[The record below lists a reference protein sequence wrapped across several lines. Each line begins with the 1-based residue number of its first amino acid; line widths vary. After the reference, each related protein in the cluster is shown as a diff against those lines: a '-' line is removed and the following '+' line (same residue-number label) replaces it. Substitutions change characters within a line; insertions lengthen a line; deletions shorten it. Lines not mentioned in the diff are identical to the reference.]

1 MEPHVR
7 ATLTDLCNVF
17 DVITRKSITIKK
29 LGRLQEEI
37 VTILCEMEM
46 YFPPAFFDIMVHLL
60 VHIVDDIEDLGP
72 AFLHN
77 MMALERMNGF
87 IKGYVRNRAHPD
99 GSIVQGFLTEECI
112 SFCKNYLN
120 EDDPRPVG
128 LPANKHLGRF
138 EGVGHNAGRREID
151 ADQDDRRTDFNRAHL
166 VALQH
171 MNEVEPWVDQ
181 HINMIKSMADKPMTE
196 QEVFRAHNSFFASWF
211 KDQIDANPPPMA
223 SDVDKMILALSYGPA
238 PNLMTYQK
246 YDINGYT
253 FSTEERDKK
262 SDYQNS
268 GVTMESCT
276 GEEKK
281 RYYGRIEEIWELD
294 YVGEKL
300 PMFRVRWATDVTKE
314 DAYVTTMRLPPK
326 SKTKNPTAQNEPWVL
341 AKHVEQCFF
350 ITDPSRPSRV
360 VLAMSSSADPHKD
373 VDESSQRKLDEH
385 YRLMVSDQL
394 EDLPGSDD
402 ESSEEGDDEMDND
415 GEDERGAADET
426 TDSGVAGGSSDTTT
440 EAKRKRKQRRPN
452 RVGTTRDIIT
462 AVDAKTGIPTE
473 PKHVAKG
480 YGLQLGAILR
490 DVVDVNETKLRT
502 KKKQHLQAQLLARL
516 HARYEFP
523 VEYRN
528 EDTKDNIVNRRA
540 LSKFSKNL
548 SGYKTMLRGMLGNNE
563 TWEEIHRH
571 FPRMTL
577 EQYNKFLE
585 NEELEYTKRQSTWG
599 KELADKNIGPDT
611 TRELAGKRVTKPDVV
626 VGVEL
631 VADAKVMALEKAV
644 LTEQAAA
651 ESAGSSS
658 QTSTGKVPWD
668 TPFIRGLNTVK
679 ARPLLDKPHRVPGAG
694 GGRKLANYGLDVPAS
709 TRESRQAQKDREHEA
724 LLKKVADLE
733 TMMEQ
738 RVSAEVDD
746 VLANRVN
753 EIIPDLVLSMK
764 NYFDAGGKGPMPVIS
779 LGASNSDNRPP
790 TRHAQCTPNLVTPPA
805 GNVGAREDSPD
816 LGGPSTSPSVTC
828 TPDLGPSTRAELDA
842 LTENATP
849 CTLLLNVDNKL
860 KAVAS
865 GSVILPTQRIF
876 HCVRMDDSAKA
887 QHDHFEP
894 DSQPESQHDKAL
906 DIDQAPIDTFIAELD
921 ADAVSPYK
929 PPAGH
934 ILKKKLFLSQE
945 TPEQEDTTA
954 FTAPPRVGLTPRT
967 LLGATTEGMKQN
979 ATPSCSKKKGRKRKK
994 SGDVAKSKIVVNDKL
1009 PTPWRKL
1016 HHIGQPMLPAHV
1028 VDKLTPDMRNVHE
1041 TILMKEK
1048 LLLKERNP
1056 SYPIV
1061 IAKVPTGFGFVNTYP
1076 ADLMFIRYEDI
1087 FRLLHMQQLD
1097 RNLVRLV
1104 SLSMA
1109 HDIAMENTAHIAIMD
1124 PFYMTPATT
1133 QNEQAFLAK
1142 YIKDFLVL
1150 NKDKKCFV
1158 IPYFR
1163 ELKYCT
1169 LLLFH
1174 PYHSH
1179 VTYLDSG
1186 LDKEKDFTDVKSTLD
1201 KALSGFIAEIGVDK
1215 LRHEKKVKGCH
1226 VCNHITKFP
1235 CLKQSADDNGME
1247 AWFAILQMRAVVRSQ
1262 NDLLLPSGLQ
1272 GNFVNISDTTDEN
1285 MTYYVVYHGRVPGVY
1300 EDWEDCRRQVHR
1312 FSGNSYKGYTTLEE
1326 AETRYA
1332 NFRAGQ
1338 RREMWRTPFIVM
1350 LLAATASLVYYE
1362 VESSSSKLEGAIK
1375 FAAEARTEIDTLKE
1389 ELKEVKQRLKDEEAA
1404 KLTAEARALEKD
1416 ELLRQSS
1423 LALLKAADIPVEALD
1438 KVPSN
1443 SRSNALS
1450 MTLASHQLAQDLLQ
1464 KGKGAMAR
1472 IHSMIFPKISQAK
1485 TLGQLIDAF
1494 AVNTREVIERVLIS
1508 RQRRQKNA

>member
-1 MEPHVR
+1 
-7 ATLTDLCNVF
+7 
-17 DVITRKSITIKK
+17 
-29 LGRLQEEI
+29 
-37 VTILCEMEM
+37 
-46 YFPPAFFDIMVHLL
+46 
-60 VHIVDDIEDLGP
+60 
-72 AFLHN
+72 
-77 MMALERMNGF
+77 
-87 IKGYVRNRAHPD
+87 
-99 GSIVQGFLTEECI
+99 
-112 SFCKNYLN
+112 
-120 EDDPRPVG
+120 
-128 LPANKHLGRF
+128 
-138 EGVGHNAGRREID
+138 
-151 ADQDDRRTDFNRAHL
+151 
-166 VALQH
+166 

-181 HINMIKSMADKPMTE
+181 HINMIKSRADKPMTE
-196 QEVFRAHNSFFASWF
+196 QEVFRAHNSSFASWF

-253 FSTEERDKK
+253 FYTEEKDMK

-268 GVTMESCT
+268 GVTMESYT
-276 GEEKK
+276 GEEK
-281 RYYGRIEEIWELD
+281 
-294 YVGEKL
+294 
-300 PMFRVRWATDVTKE
+300 
-314 DAYVTTMRLPPK
+314 
-326 SKTKNPTAQNEPWVL
+326 
-341 AKHVEQCFF
+341 
-350 ITDPSRPSRV
+350 
-360 VLAMSSSADPHKD
+360 
-373 VDESSQRKLDEH
+373 
-385 YRLMVSDQL
+385 
-394 EDLPGSDD
+394 
-402 ESSEEGDDEMDND
+402 
-415 GEDERGAADET
+415 
-426 TDSGVAGGSSDTTT
+426 
-440 EAKRKRKQRRPN
+440 RRPN

-548 SGYKTMLRGMLGNNE
+548 SGYKTMLRGMLGDNE
-563 TWEEIHRH
+563 TWEEIQRH

-599 KELADKNIGPDT
+599 KELADKNIGHHNLGCRGFEGKQPVWDKEDQAYINAGLEPPFAKYKDPLFRAYLRSRYH
-611 TRELAGKRVTKPDVV
+611 RELAGKRVTKPDVV

-694 GGRKLANYGLDVPAS
+694 GGRKLADYGLDVPAS
-709 TRESRQAQKDREHEA
+709 TRSRGQWGADDREHEA

-733 TMMEQ
+733 TTMEQ

-746 VLANRVN
+746 ALANRVN

-828 TPDLGPSTRAELDA
+828 TPGLGPSTRAELDA
-842 LTENATP
+842 LTANATP

-876 HCVRMDDSAKA
+876 HCVRMDDSVSRVRVNRSLPGCQDLHPPYQPPETETPLTLGDLKNHILLWPKALIRLNTAASGSEASTRCTDALSQAKVPA
-887 QHDHFEP
+887 PTTALTAGKGRASPPPAYDHFEP
-894 DSQPESQHDKAL
+894 DSQPDSQHESQHDKAL

-1028 VDKLTPDMRNVHE
+1028 VDKLITHMRNVHD

-1076 ADLMFIRYEDI
+1076 ADLMFIR
-1087 FRLLHMQQLD
+1087 
-1097 RNLVRLV
+1097 
-1104 SLSMA
+1104 
-1109 HDIAMENTAHIAIMD
+1109 
-1124 PFYMTPATT
+1124 
-1133 QNEQAFLAK
+1133 
-1142 YIKDFLVL
+1142 
-1150 NKDKKCFV
+1150 
-1158 IPYFR
+1158 
-1163 ELKYCT
+1163 LKYCT

-1272 GNFVNISDTTDEN
+1272 GNFVNMSDTTDEN

-1350 LLAATASLVYYE
+1350 MLAATASLVYY
-1362 VESSSSKLEGAIK
+1362 
-1375 FAAEARTEIDTLKE
+1375 
-1389 ELKEVKQRLKDEEAA
+1389 
-1404 KLTAEARALEKD
+1404 
-1416 ELLRQSS
+1416 
-1423 LALLKAADIPVEALD
+1423 
-1438 KVPSN
+1438 
-1443 SRSNALS
+1443 
-1450 MTLASHQLAQDLLQ
+1450 
-1464 KGKGAMAR
+1464 
-1472 IHSMIFPKISQAK
+1472 
-1485 TLGQLIDAF
+1485 
-1494 AVNTREVIERVLIS
+1494 VIVV
-1508 RQRRQKNA
+1508 

>member
-1 MEPHVR
+1 M
-7 ATLTDLCNVF
+7 
-17 DVITRKSITIKK
+17 
-29 LGRLQEEI
+29 
-37 VTILCEMEM
+37 
-46 YFPPAFFDIMVHLL
+46 
-60 VHIVDDIEDLGP
+60 
-72 AFLHN
+72 
-77 MMALERMNGF
+77 
-87 IKGYVRNRAHPD
+87 
-99 GSIVQGFLTEECI
+99 
-112 SFCKNYLN
+112 
-120 EDDPRPVG
+120 
-128 LPANKHLGRF
+128 
-138 EGVGHNAGRREID
+138 
-151 ADQDDRRTDFNRAHL
+151 
-166 VALQH
+166 
-171 MNEVEPWVDQ
+171 
-181 HINMIKSMADKPMTE
+181 
-196 QEVFRAHNSFFASWF
+196 
-211 KDQIDANPPPMA
+211 
-223 SDVDKMILALSYGPA
+223 
-238 PNLMTYQK
+238 PN
-246 YDINGYT
+246 
-253 FSTEERDKK
+253 
-262 SDYQNS
+262 
-268 GVTMESCT
+268 
-276 GEEKK
+276 
-281 RYYGRIEEIWELD
+281 
-294 YVGEKL
+294 
-300 PMFRVRWATDVTKE
+300 
-314 DAYVTTMRLPPK
+314 
-326 SKTKNPTAQNEPWVL
+326 
-341 AKHVEQCFF
+341 
-350 ITDPSRPSRV
+350 
-360 VLAMSSSADPHKD
+360 
-373 VDESSQRKLDEH
+373 
-385 YRLMVSDQL
+385 
-394 EDLPGSDD
+394 
-402 ESSEEGDDEMDND
+402 
-415 GEDERGAADET
+415 
-426 TDSGVAGGSSDTTT
+426 
-440 EAKRKRKQRRPN
+440 
-452 RVGTTRDIIT
+452 
-462 AVDAKTGIPTE
+462 
-473 PKHVAKG
+473 
-480 YGLQLGAILR
+480 
-490 DVVDVNETKLRT
+490 
-502 KKKQHLQAQLLARL
+502 
-516 HARYEFP
+516 
-523 VEYRN
+523 
-528 EDTKDNIVNRRA
+528 
-540 LSKFSKNL
+540 
-548 SGYKTMLRGMLGNNE
+548 
-563 TWEEIHRH
+563 
-571 FPRMTL
+571 
-577 EQYNKFLE
+577 
-585 NEELEYTKRQSTWG
+585 
-599 KELADKNIGPDT
+599 
-611 TRELAGKRVTKPDVV
+611 
-626 VGVEL
+626 
-631 VADAKVMALEKAV
+631 
-644 LTEQAAA
+644 
-651 ESAGSSS
+651 
-658 QTSTGKVPWD
+658 
-668 TPFIRGLNTVK
+668 
-679 ARPLLDKPHRVPGAG
+679 
-694 GGRKLANYGLDVPAS
+694 
-709 TRESRQAQKDREHEA
+709 
-724 LLKKVADLE
+724 
-733 TMMEQ
+733 
-738 RVSAEVDD
+738 
-746 VLANRVN
+746 
-753 EIIPDLVLSMK
+753 
-764 NYFDAGGKGPMPVIS
+764 IS

-828 TPDLGPSTRAELDA
+828 TPGLGPSTRAELDA
-842 LTENATP
+842 LTANATP

-876 HCVRMDDSAKA
+876 HCVRMDDSVSRVRVNRSLPGCQDLHPPYQPPETETPLTLGDLKNHILLWPKALIRLNTAASGSEASYGMVTPQDATDAPSQAKVPA
-887 QHDHFEP
+887 PTTALTAGKGRASPPPAYDHFEP
-894 DSQPESQHDKAL
+894 DSQPDSQHESQHDKAL

-1028 VDKLTPDMRNVHE
+1028 VDKLTPDMRNVHD

-1142 YIKDFLVL
+1142 
-1150 NKDKKCFV
+1150 
-1158 IPYFR
+1158 
-1163 ELKYCT
+1163 LKYCT

-1272 GNFVNISDTTDEN
+1272 GNFVNMSDTTDEN

-1350 LLAATASLVYYE
+1350 MLAATASLVYY
-1362 VESSSSKLEGAIK
+1362 
-1375 FAAEARTEIDTLKE
+1375 
-1389 ELKEVKQRLKDEEAA
+1389 
-1404 KLTAEARALEKD
+1404 
-1416 ELLRQSS
+1416 
-1423 LALLKAADIPVEALD
+1423 
-1438 KVPSN
+1438 
-1443 SRSNALS
+1443 
-1450 MTLASHQLAQDLLQ
+1450 
-1464 KGKGAMAR
+1464 
-1472 IHSMIFPKISQAK
+1472 
-1485 TLGQLIDAF
+1485 
-1494 AVNTREVIERVLIS
+1494 VIVV
-1508 RQRRQKNA
+1508 

>member
-1 MEPHVR
+1 MEGHTQWMSDDGDDDIDGDDDGDDDGGDDDNEGDGEDAPHDNGDEVEEDGAHVDGDQEGQEEHAADEDMSR
-7 ATLTDLCNVF
+7 NTPLTAAVQDRHVQELLLSNTSTDPKIAGRRKAKLDQLEVDSRTPLYDAARGTEESRLRYALDIMEMKAKHKWTDTSVDELFGYLKIHFPKDNTCAGSLQEAKKIVCPLDLPHQKYHACIS
-17 DVITRKSITIKK
+17 DCVIYQNEHANLDTCPQCGESRYKRGTRKSPRKVVWYFPLTP
-29 LGRLQEEI
+29 RLQRYFVDPKEAKLMRWHAERKEAVMRDVERVENPVLTHPSDASQWKTLDDEYYEEFGKEPRNI
-37 VTILCEMEM
+37 RLGASTDGLNPFGNQSSKHSTWPVFVWM
-46 YFPPAFFDIMVHLL
+46 Y
-60 VHIVDDIEDLGP
+60 
-72 AFLHN
+72 N
-77 MMALERMNGF
+77 
-87 IKGYVRNRAHPD
+87 
-99 GSIVQGFLTEECI
+99 
-112 SFCKNYLN
+112 
-120 EDDPRPVG
+120 
-128 LPANKHLGRF
+128 
-138 EGVGHNAGRREID
+138 
-151 ADQDDRRTDFNRAHL
+151 
-166 VALQH
+166 
-171 MNEVEPWVDQ
+171 
-181 HINMIKSMADKPMTE
+181 
-196 QEVFRAHNSFFASWF
+196 
-211 KDQIDANPPPMA
+211 
-223 SDVDKMILALSYGPA
+223 
-238 PNLMTYQK
+238 
-246 YDINGYT
+246 
-253 FSTEERDKK
+253 
-262 SDYQNS
+262 
-268 GVTMESCT
+268 
-276 GEEKK
+276 
-281 RYYGRIEEIWELD
+281 
-294 YVGEKL
+294 
-300 PMFRVRWATDVTKE
+300 
-314 DAYVTTMRLPPK
+314 LPPWLCLK
-326 SKTKNPTAQNEPWVL
+326 KKYIHMSMLIQGPTQ
-341 AKHVEQCFF
+341 
-350 ITDPSRPSRV
+350 
-360 VLAMSSSADPHKD
+360 
-373 VDESSQRKLDEH
+373 
-385 YRLMVSDQL
+385 
-394 EDLPGSDD
+394 PGSDINLYL
-402 ESSEEGDDEMDND
+402 ELLKEELVTLWEEG
-415 GEDERGAADET
+415 
-426 TDSGVAGGSSDTTT
+426 
-440 EAKRKRKQRRPN
+440 
-452 RVGTTRDIIT
+452 I
-462 AVDAKTGIPTE
+462 
-473 PKHVAKG
+473 
-480 YGLQLGAILR
+480 
-490 DVVDVNETKLRT
+490 
-502 KKKQHLQAQLLARL
+502 
-516 HARYEFP
+516 
-523 VEYRN
+523 
-528 EDTKDNIVNRRA
+528 
-540 LSKFSKNL
+540 
-548 SGYKTMLRGMLGNNE
+548 E
-563 TWEEIHRH
+563 TWDAYGQET
-571 FPRMTL
+571 FRMKAAL
-577 EQYNKFLE
+577 L
-585 NEELEYTKRQSTWG
+585 
-599 KELADKNIGPDT
+599 T
-611 TRELAGKRVTKPDVV
+611 T
-626 VGVEL
+626 
-631 VADAKVMALEKAV
+631 

-694 GGRKLANYGLDVPAS
+694 GGRKLADYGLDVPAS
-709 TRESRQAQKDREHEA
+709 TKESRQAQKDREHEA

-733 TMMEQ
+733 TTMEQ
-738 RVSAEVDD
+738 RVSAEVQQRVSAEVQQRVSAEVATKVDD
-746 VLANRVN
+746 AVASRVN
-753 EIIPDLVLSMK
+753 LIIPDLVMSMK
-764 NYFDAGGKGPMPVIS
+764 NYFAGGQKGPMPVIS

-828 TPDLGPSTRAELDA
+828 TPGLGPSTRAELDA

-876 HCVRMDDSAKA
+876 HCVRMDDSVSRVRVNRSLPGCQDLHPPYQPPETETPLTLGDLKNHILLWPKALIRLNTASGSEASYGMVTPQDATDAPSQAKVPA
-887 QHDHFEP
+887 PTTALTAGKGRASPPPADDHFEP
-894 DSQPESQHDKAL
+894 DSQPDSQHESQHDKAL
-906 DIDQAPIDTFIAELD
+906 DIDQAPIDTFIAEME

-994 SGDVAKSKIVVNDKL
+994 SGDVAASKIVVNDKL

-1056 SYPIV
+1056 SYPIL

-1076 ADLMFIRYEDI
+1076 ADLIFIRYEDI

-1201 KALSGFIAEIGVDK
+1201 KALSGFIAEVGVDK

-1247 AWFAILQMRAVVRSQ
+1247 AWFAILQMRAV
-1262 NDLLLPSGLQ
+1262 
-1272 GNFVNISDTTDEN
+1272 

-1350 LLAATASLVYYE
+1350 LLAATASLVYY
-1362 VESSSSKLEGAIK
+1362 
-1375 FAAEARTEIDTLKE
+1375 
-1389 ELKEVKQRLKDEEAA
+1389 
-1404 KLTAEARALEKD
+1404 
-1416 ELLRQSS
+1416 
-1423 LALLKAADIPVEALD
+1423 
-1438 KVPSN
+1438 
-1443 SRSNALS
+1443 
-1450 MTLASHQLAQDLLQ
+1450 
-1464 KGKGAMAR
+1464 
-1472 IHSMIFPKISQAK
+1472 
-1485 TLGQLIDAF
+1485 
-1494 AVNTREVIERVLIS
+1494 VIVV
-1508 RQRRQKNA
+1508 